1 MGPVLDALERVVGE
15 LPGGGEPREG
25 QRQMADAVRL
35 GIAERK
41 HVAVQAGTGTGKT
54 LAYLVP
60 AILSGRRTVV
70 ATATKA
76 LQDQLAG
83 KDLPFLHAD
92 LEVEPSERA
101 WSAVSV
107 SARECPGAA
116 RCPIGPICF
125 AEAARNRAHQADV
138 V

>member
-1 MGPVLDALERVVGE
+1 MPDPVLDALERVIGE
-15 LPGGGEPREG
+15 LPGGGETREG
-25 QRQMADAVRL
+25 QRQMAEAVRL

-60 AILSGRRTVV
+60 AILSGRKTIV

-83 KDLPFLHAD
+83 KDLPFLAAHLD
-92 LEVEPSERA
+92 RPFA
-101 WSAVSV
+101 WSILKG
-107 SARECPGAA
+107 R
-116 RCPIGPICF
+116 
-125 AEAARNRAHQADV
+125 
-138 V
+138 